1 VFLFLAKLLY
11 EIAFFSSKLNIERST
26 APNVIPNSLEKAL
39 VIIEQD
45 EALGQVIPIKLI
57 K

>member
-26 APNVIPNSLEKAL
+26 APSFMDV
-39 VIIEQD
+39 
-45 EALGQVIPIKLI
+45 
-57 K
+57 